1 MNKKTYTGSKIQN
14 HFTAYLIQFVRG
26 KRHDYL
32 EKKIQMADAEELLE
46 DIGQMEARIVIE
58 ELLENQTREQLLLQ
72 EAQGKYPEWNKMSD
86 ERLMK
91 ALHTLRDEERK
102 LIYQHV
108 FEEGNA
114 DAVLKILEIYKP
126 LLIKNAI
133 VNGRFDEDLYQELVS
148 TLLQCIQRFQII
160 E

>member
-1 MNKKTYTGSKIQN
+1 MQGY
-14 HFTAYLIQFVRG
+14 
-26 KRHDYL
+26 
-32 EKKIQMADAEELLE
+32 
-46 DIGQMEARIVIE
+46 
-58 ELLENQTREQLLLQ
+58 LLLCNP
-72 EAQGKYPEWNKMSD
+72 EDPQG
-86 ERLMK
+86 ERLLLK
-91 ALHTLRDEERK
+91 AK
-102 LIYQHV
+102 
-108 FEEGNA
+108 EGNA